1 MFSRDKKINKDITIK
16 IGSKRR
22 YLYRLLNPNRDE
34 RIIWLV
40 VENEGEPVSNCRVI
54 VEGFEYYFRNEWI
67 EAPNGYEQ
75 KALKWRSRIELVVGK
90 VDFATKGSRKL
101 AIVKAR
107 RIPNPHFEI
116 TYYDGP
122 TGKTHHFLGE
132 YKLRV
137 KIEAKTANKDCE
149 CNTKIVFYDIYFY
162 YENTLKIRV
171 YKILRVAPNPICAV

>member
-1 MFSRDKKINKDITIK
+1 MFSRDKNNTKDLTIK

-67 EAPNGYEQ
+67 EAPNGHEQ
-75 KALKWRSRIELVVGK
+75 KALKWRSRIKTVEDK

-101 AIVKAR
+101 AIAKAR

-116 TYYDGP
+116 TYCDGP

-137 KIEAKTANKDCE
+137 KIEAIKENE
-149 CNTKIVFYDIYFY
+149 NNTYAVFYDVYFD

-171 YKILRVAPNPICAV
+171 KKILRVAPNIIFAT